1 MEALDLCV
9 LTGFLGSGKTTLL
22 KAFLDSP
29 AGFGTAVIVN
39 EAGEVGLDGALLG
52 EGRGRGAIT
61 MLSNGCV
68 CCVAGGDLTF
78 TIEDLLATLEVPPS
92 RIILETSGLSKPGAI
107 LRGLQLRPMLP
118 LRVRVVSTF
127 DCVRHDAVSAFE
139 EAAAQWAAAQALVLT
154 RQDLASTAR
163 VVAAAAMAR
172 AVNPLAVVIDDADRA
187 AAFARALQP
196 GGAATEAVDVGS
208 AHPRITA
215 FFARQ
220 TGAMDWGDLAAR
232 LDLLGAQL
240 GERLLR
246 VKGLVRLDGDAHPTL
261 VQAVGTLFSP
271 PRLFPGEA
279 VGMGLTIITRDTP
292 LQELK
297 DLVGPPFAVSA
308 PSPFGGKKRIPAASF
323 RRTANG

>member
-39 EAGEVGLDGALLG
+39 EAGEVGLDGALLA
-52 EGRGRGAIT
+52 EGRDRPPIT

-78 TIEDLLATLEVPPS
+78 TIEDLLASLEMRPS
-92 RIILETSGLSKPGAI
+92 RIVLETSGLSKPGAI
-107 LRGLQLRPMLP
+107 LRGLQLRPTLP
-118 LRVRVVSTF
+118 LRVRVVATF
-127 DCVRHDAVSAFE
+127 DCVRHDAVAEFE

-154 RQDLASTAR
+154 RQDLAGPER
-163 VVAAAAMAR
+163 VAAAAGIAR

-187 AAFARALQP
+187 AAFALALEP
-196 GGAATEAVDVGS
+196 GGAAADVLEEGP

-220 TGAMDWGDLAAR
+220 NQDVAWRDLAGC
-232 LDLLGAQL
+232 LDMLGFQL

-246 VKGLVRLDGDAHPTL
+246 IKGLVRLGEDVQPTL
-261 VQAVGTLFSP
+261 IQAVGTLFSP
-271 PRLFPGEA
+271 PRPFGGAETAL
-279 VGMGLTIITRDTP
+279 GLTIIVRDTP
-292 LQELK
+292 VRELAE
-297 DLVGPPFAVSA
+297 LMGAWFSISA
-308 PSPFGGKKRIPAASF
+308 PSPFGGMRRSASAL
-323 RRTANG
+323 RAS